1 MTNLL
6 IIDCHDLGQH
16 LGSYGWKT
24 SPTQNIDQL
33 AAFGIRFENNFATAP
48 QCSPSRS
55 GIYTGR
61 YPHAN
66 GMFGLAHDPFN
77 WRFHPDEKHL
87 ARLLKNVGYQTTLI
101 GVQHV
106 TAHDPKLIRELGFE
120 DIFLSDQPQD
130 VANQFEK
137 FVSEDRQ
144 DPFFLKIGFFY
155 PHRDYHGRFKQAP
168 PDKSLGAEVP
178 SYLPQTQEARDEM
191 AEFQG
196 VIAEMDRA
204 VGEIWKTLEGSGL
217 LENTWVIFTTDH
229 GIAMPRA
236 KCTLYD
242 PGIETAMIMYAEP
255 FNLRGGKVYQD
266 LISNVDLMP
275 TILEILNIE
284 APTNLQGK
292 SFANLLLEKEYIGR
306 EEIFAEKTFHT
317 AYEPQ
322 RAIRTKRFK
331 LIWNLEAGIMNV
343 PGDIMHSPIYPQMI
357 DQITQE
363 LPYFEL
369 YDLESDP
376 LEKNNLIEDPE
387 YQSVREDL
395 AQRLLKWMQETD
407 DPLLKGAIISP
418 FYRHG
423 QELLLSLIHI

>member
-16 LGSYGWKT
+16 LGSYGWST
-24 SPTQNIDQL
+24 SPTQHIDHL
-33 AAFGIRFENNFATAP
+33 AARGIRFENHFATAP

-66 GMFGLAHDPFN
+66 GILGLAHDPFN

-87 ARLLKNVGYQTTLI
+87 ATLLKNAGYHTALI
-101 GVQHV
+101 GIQHV
-106 TAHDPKLIRELGFE
+106 TGHDLKLISELGYQ
-120 DIFLSDQPQD
+120 DIQILIEPKEVAKGVKNYLSKSSQ
-130 VANQFEK
+130 E
-137 FVSEDRQ
+137 
-144 DPFFLKIGFFY
+144 PFFLKIGFFY
-155 PHRDYHGRFKQAP
+155 PHRDHNGRFKQAP
-168 PDKSLGAEVP
+168 PDKSLGVEAP
-178 SYLPQTQEARDEM
+178 AYLPQTQETRDEM

-204 VGEIWKTLEGSGL
+204 VGEIWSTLEETGL

-242 PGIETAMIMYAEP
+242 PGIETALIMYSEP

-266 LISNVDLMP
+266 LISNVDLVP
-275 TILEILNIE
+275 TILDMLEIE
-284 APTNLQGK
+284 APSNIQGK
-292 SFANLLLEKEYIGR
+292 SFANLIQEKDYVHR

-369 YDLESDP
+369 YDLENDA
-376 LEKNNLIEDPE
+376 LEKNNLIENPE
-387 YQSVREDL
+387 YQSVRKDL
-395 AQRLLKWMQETD
+395 TQRLLKWMQETD
-407 DPLLKGAIISP
+407 DPLLKGAITSP
-418 FYRHG
+418 FYQRG
-423 QELLLSLIHI
+423 KTLLENSKR